1 MPKIYNDD
9 LVTLFRSRLQSNAT
23 PFETYVNNLV
33 DVVKDMVN
41 KDYSAT
47 DEFVKNKITAKRI
60 YDLTKADVDL
70 LLDVIKGVQ
79 PGTKIGIAQ
88 MSSMCFP
95 KRFLDKESIF
105 ELSPQK
111 CMRLSD
117 IIDQTFYLG
126 FMYHE
131 VLMTHPKRNI
141 IGNTLDKDLFFKEF
155 YTDALI
161 ANVLMKDYKLAN
173 NRVAGEV
180 FRLFYNKK
188 ISIVL
193 KKEFKIGFLK
203 RNMCMSFLE
212 NLYLSG
218 ALLGIKLDISTR

>member
-1 MPKIYNDD
+1 
-9 LVTLFRSRLQSNAT
+9 
-23 PFETYVNNLV
+23 
-33 DVVKDMVN
+33 
-41 KDYSAT
+41 
-47 DEFVKNKITAKRI
+47 
-60 YDLTKADVDL
+60 
-70 LLDVIKGVQ
+70 
-79 PGTKIGIAQ
+79 
-88 MSSMCFP
+88 
-95 KRFLDKESIF
+95 
-105 ELSPQK
+105 
-111 CMRLSD
+111 MRLSD

-188 ISIVL
+188 NFHCSE
-193 KKEFKIGFLK
+193 K
-203 RNMCMSFLE
+203 
-212 NLYLSG
+212 
-218 ALLGIKLDISTR
+218 GI